1 MSYFNVSYRQS
12 GEYKNMQK
20 EKFEEDKWLY
30 PRYDLLFVIRNHREI
45 IYEPCRYGDYT
56 DANPFPPSYIP
67 RVGERFTLQ
76 RNSKGEIDGYDN
88 DKLITLYEVK
98 GLTMKIVEV
107 SQQYFRSICYLDVE
121 KVGVK

>member
-1 MSYFNVSYRQS
+1 
-12 GEYKNMQK
+12 MQK

-76 RNSKGEIDGYDN
+76 LRNSKGEIDGYDN
-88 DKLITLYEVK
+88 DKLIPLYEVK
-98 GLTMKIVEV
+98 ILTMKIVEV
-107 SQQYFRSICYLDVE
+107 SRQCFRSICYLDVE
-121 KVGVK
+121 KIGVK